1 MVRLRALGRRTHL
14 AQGPVLESHGVRLD
28 PFKREVLRDGKN
40 VRLSPKE
47 FAVLQLFMEADG
59 GVLSAETLLEKAWDE
74 NIDPFTNTVRVTIFK
89 LRKRL
94 RELPVIHTIAGVGY
108 CFGE

>member
-1 MVRLRALGRRTHL
+1 M
-14 AQGPVLESHGVRLD
+14 RLD